1 MKTRILHKI
10 PHALLY
16 SRLVVAI
23 LIIIFSFTV
32 ISPIFIVAL
41 SIYAILSDVF
51 DGIIARRLKI
61 STIEMR
67 QLDTKIDTVFWFSC
81 LFYICIT
88 HSQFLKAHLLQIS
101 ILVFS
106 ELFII
111 AFGFLK
117 FEERIS
123 YHTIFS
129 KFWALLL
136 LWFFIDLI
144 LNNKCHYSFIVS
156 FWYGIFVQM
165 EILLIAIILKDNQTD
180 VPGFLKAI
188 KLRKGL
194 KISRNRLFNG

>member
-1 MKTRILHKI
+1 MKKILYKI
-10 PHALLY
+10 PHMLLY
-16 SRLVVAI
+16 SRLVVAV
-23 LIIIFSFTV
+23 LIVVLSITKV
-32 ISPIFIVAL
+32 SPIFIVAL
-41 SIYAILSDVF
+41 SIYAVLSDVF
-51 DGIIARRLKI
+51 DGIIARHLNI

-88 HSQFLKAHLLQIS
+88 QSQFLKTHLLQIF

-111 AFGFLK
+111 AFGILK
-117 FEERIS
+117 FQERIS

-136 LWFFIDLI
+136 LWFFIELV
-144 LNNKCHYSFIVS
+144 LNNKCHYSFTIS
-156 FWYGIFVQM
+156 FWYGIFVKI
-165 EILLIAIILKDNQTD
+165 EILLIAIILKQNQTD
-180 VPGFLKAI
+180 VPGFLEAI
-188 KLRKGL
+188 KLRKGI

>member
-1 MKTRILHKI
+1 MNFKILHKI

-23 LIIIFSFTV
+23 LIIVLSFTK
-32 ISPIFIVAL
+32 ISPVVIVLL
-41 SIYAILSDVF
+41 SIYAVLSDIF
-51 DGIIARRLKI
+51 DGIIARSLNI

-88 HSQFLKAHLLQIS
+88 QSQFLKTHLFQIS

-111 AFGFLK
+111 AFGFFK

-136 LWFFIDLI
+136 LWFFIELV
-144 LNNKCHYSFIVS
+144 LNNSCYYSFTIS
-156 FWYGIFVQM
+156 FWYGIFVQI
-165 EILLIAIILKDNQTD
+165 EILLIAIILKQNQTD

-188 KLRKGL
+188 KLRKGI